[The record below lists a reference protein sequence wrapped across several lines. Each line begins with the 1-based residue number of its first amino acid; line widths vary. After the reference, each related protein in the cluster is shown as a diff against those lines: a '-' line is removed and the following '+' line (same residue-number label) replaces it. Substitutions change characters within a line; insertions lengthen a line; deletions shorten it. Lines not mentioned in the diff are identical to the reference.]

1 MNPHLSRLTL
11 AAVTTVALGLGA
23 VACTGADTDP
33 APSKTAAGAA
43 TAAGT
48 ASGGG
53 TGGAAGASPARSSAA
68 PVPATTGG
76 NQAASRCHTS
86 ELKADVQIQPD
97 HPGSAMVM
105 LVNKGTRSCTVFGY
119 LGFGGLLADNSRLDV
134 TTARVAQPGPPT
146 QITLKPGTTA
156 FSGLTWAPC
165 DKSDTNCRVLS
176 GLVVTPPDETTQLTA
191 TVLGTDGKTVPQLT
205 VSATGLKTGTLQPS
219 NQGVLLP

>member
-1 MNPHLSRLTL
+1 MNPRLSRPTL

-23 VACTGADTDP
+23 VACTGDADP

-43 TAAGT
+43 
-48 ASGGG
+48 SGGG
-53 TGGAAGASPARSSAA
+53 TGGAAGAFPARSSAA
-68 PVPATTGG
+68 RVPAAAGG
-76 NQAASRCHTS
+76 QAASRCHTS

-97 HPGSAMVM
+97 RPGSAMVM

-119 LGFGGLLADNSRLDV
+119 PGFGGLLADNSRIDV

-156 FSGLTWAPC
+156 FSGLAWAPC
-165 DKSDTNCRVLS
+165 DKSDTSCRVLS

-191 TVLGTDGKTVPQLT
+191 AVIGTDGKAVPQLT
-205 VSATGLKTGTLQPS
+205 VSAAGLKAGTLQPS